1 MLFFYIIF
9 LTPIISLTW
18 AIVSLCGYRKAKKAF
33 QMEPT
38 SENEA
43 VMLQKKRQMLIALI
57 VGGVLLSIAVG
68 LIVLLVTA
76 LAYM

>member
-1 MLFFYIIF
+1 MLFFYIVF
-9 LTPIISLTW
+9 LTPIASLTW
-18 AIVSLCGYRKAKKAF
+18 GIVSFCGYRKAKKAY
-33 QMEPT
+33 QLEPT
-38 SENEA
+38 GENESI
-43 VMLQKKRQMLIALI
+43 MQYKKRQMLIALI